1 MGTASF
7 SQTSFLGGVWSK
19 QMQGRF
25 DLPDYRTGMNVCLN
39 IVPIEEGSAP
49 RRSGTRLGGVTRSG
63 AYGVLRE
70 YHVDQEQPYNI
81 ELTAGHLRIWQAGG
95 TLVTHPGTPISAISS
110 VADPEFT
117 SVSHGLIVGD
127 QVIFTLSSAT
137 SYAGI
142 SQVLGR
148 QMVVTYRSGNVFSV
162 SDALTGATI
171 DGALID
177 FSDLAGLVVYKI
189 FDLATDYAE
198 ADLQQVRIVQDGT
211 DALLL
216 HNDYPT
222 QTLTIT
228 TNSNGAFTTATLTDT
243 SFYDGPYLD
252 IPTDGST
259 LTPGATSGS
268 ITFTASA
275 ITSVND
281 GDGFLS
287 TDVGRMFR
295 VFSEPAAWA
304 AGTAYVTGNIVKEAD
319 VYWKAVQASTGKQPS
334 TDAGL
339 YWVIDTTA
347 AAWTW
352 GTIARLLRHR
362 RSSAPSTPPS
372 PTRTTLP
379 GEPALRASDQRMA
392 ARGLQRHDGIP
403 GYRSL
408 LPGPGMARGS
418 DKKPLRRLRQQ

>member
-1 MGTASF
+1 
-7 SQTSFLGGVWSK
+7 
-19 QMQGRF
+19 
-25 DLPDYRTGMNVCLN
+25 
-39 IVPIEEGSAP
+39 
-49 RRSGTRLGGVTRSG
+49 VTRSG

-70 YHVDQEQPYNI
+70 YHVDQEQPYDI

-95 TLVTHPGTPISAISS
+95 TLVTHPGTPVSAISS
-110 VADPEFT
+110 VADPVFT

-148 QMVVTYRSGNVFSV
+148 QMVDTYRSGNFHGIRRFDR
-162 SDALTGATI
+162 SDDRRG
-171 DGALID
+171 LID

-198 ADLQQVRIVQDGT
+198 ADLQQVRIVQDGA

-243 SFYDGPYLD
+243 AFYDGPYLD
-252 IPTDGST
+252 IPTDGTT

-275 ITSVND
+275 ITSVNG

-352 GTIARLLRHR
+352 GTIASITSPQP
-362 RSSAPSTPPS
+362 SSAPFMRPS
-372 PTRTTLP
+372 PIRTILPAETSSTLSRSRHGSSGP
-379 GEPALRASDQRMA
+379 TATPRAT
-392 ARGLQRHDGIP
+392 
-403 GYRSL
+403 
-408 LPGPGMARGS
+408 
-418 DKKPLRRLRQQ
+418 LRRVLITRAGSGLGAR